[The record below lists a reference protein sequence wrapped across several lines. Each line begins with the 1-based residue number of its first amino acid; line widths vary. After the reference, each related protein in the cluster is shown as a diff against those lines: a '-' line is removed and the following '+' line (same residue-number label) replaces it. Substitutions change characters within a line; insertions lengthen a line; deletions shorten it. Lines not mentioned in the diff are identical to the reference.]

1 LTCRQNVVAT
11 MNDIVAT
18 INGVHCLYMPK
29 EYVYT
34 LYKAVEVALHPPLN
48 ELSQPT
54 HNPIA

>member
-1 LTCRQNVVAT
+1 MQNVVAT
-11 MNDIVAT
+11 INNIVAT